1 MDRPQTIR
9 RDLGLQLLVLYLLV
23 IVPVLVVLFVFD
35 WLIGTRVV
43 DVETRTLIHRV
54 TLATA
59 GVFVLIGVLFWIAL
73 TRVVFSPIEQLVPI
87 SQAIGRNREITG
99 RDRQRLILLS
109 RRQDQIGRL
118 IRAILR
124 MEQSILARVK
134 ELTTLLETSEA
145 VVSTLD
151 SQTVLD
157 RILDQVV
164 RLLDVKMCA
173 VVALDEK
180 RDVFLIRASRGI
192 PQEYT
197 DGLKILP
204 SEPNSPTMQ
213 AMRTRQPVLV
223 NDTESDPLFTTL
235 RERAR
240 RVGYRSFLAVPLN
253 TQLAPPA
260 ALLVYGPAPFQ
271 FSENE
276 IQLLSSFANHAAMA
290 IENATLYTRSD
301 MRLQEQTRRIE
312 ALIESLHDGL
322 VLGDLR
328 GDVIYANRR
337 LTDLADLMDEEIT
350 GTPLWQI
357 LTRIIAKASDPDEV
371 RDHVEQALQ
380 GEEPRIAE
388 IPIIENNRTIHLR
401 LQVFDVNDA
410 HDISIGQGIILKDVS
425 ADRELDR
432 MKSSLIG
439 TVSHELRTPLASIK
453 GYATTLLAEDVEWD
467 KASQREFLNI
477 IVNESDRL
485 TSLVNNLLDLNRLE
499 AGSLRIMR
507 EPCDLEKI
515 IDGAARTSNL
525 QATNRLKVSIP
536 PNLPVLF
543 ADRQRLQTIL
553 RNLIENAVKYAG
565 LQAEIN
571 IQVKKAEK
579 AIVFRVR
586 DDGPGIPPEESQ
598 RVFESFYRVGDS
610 LHLLAAGTGLG
621 LAICQGFVRAHGGE
635 IWVEPQVKG
644 ASIAFSLP
652 LAHPEPITEP
662 IKHASSQREEEMG

>member
-1 MDRPQTIR
+1 MDRFHALR
-9 RDLGLQLLVLYLLV
+9 RDLGLQLLVFYLLV
-23 IVPVLVVLFVFD
+23 IVPVLIAIFLFD
-35 WLIGTRVV
+35 WLISTRVA
-43 DVETRTLIHRV
+43 DVETRVLIHRA
-54 TLATA
+54 TLAMA
-59 GVFVLIGVLFWIAL
+59 GAFVLIGVLFWIAL
-73 TRVVFSPIEQLVPI
+73 TRAVFSPIEQLVPI

-99 RDRQRLILLS
+99 KDRQQLILLS

-124 MEQSILARVK
+124 MEQSILARVN

-157 RILDQVV
+157 RILEQVV

-192 PQEYT
+192 PKEQA

-223 NDTESDPLFTTL
+223 NDTESDPLFSSL

-240 RVGYRSFLAVPLN
+240 RIGYRTFLAMPLN
-253 TQLAPPA
+253 TQLSPPA
-260 ALLVYGPAPFQ
+260 ALLVYGPAPYQ

-290 IENATLYTRSD
+290 IENAALYTRSD

-312 ALIESLHDGL
+312 ALIESMHDGL

-337 LTDLADLMDEEIT
+337 MADLADLMDSEIT
-350 GTPLWQI
+350 GTPLLQI
-357 LTRIIAKASDPDEV
+357 LTRIIAKSNNPDEV
-371 RDHVEQALQ
+371 RADVERALQ
-380 GEEPRIAE
+380 SEEPRIAE
-388 IPIIENNRTIHLR
+388 IPIAENNHTIYLR
-401 LQVFDVNDA
+401 MHVFDVTDA
-410 HDISIGQGIILKDVS
+410 HNHPIGQGIILKDVS

-453 GYATTLLAEDVEWD
+453 GYATTLLADDVEWD
-467 KASQREFLNI
+467 KESQREFLNI

-485 TSLVNNLLDLNRLE
+485 TGLVNNLLDLNRLE
-499 AGSLRIMR
+499 AGSLRIIR
-507 EPCDLEKI
+507 EPCDLEQI
-515 IDGAARTSNL
+515 IEGATRSSNL
-525 QATNRLKVSIP
+525 QATNHLKISIQ
-536 PNLPVLF
+536 PNLPVLY
-543 ADRQRLQTIL
+543 ADRQRLQTVL

-565 LQAEIN
+565 AQAEIN
-571 IQVKKAEK
+571 IQVKKAEG

-598 RVFESFYRVGDS
+598 RVFESYYRVGGN
-610 LHLLAAGTGLG
+610 LHMLTAGSGLG

-635 IWVEPQVKG
+635 IWVEPQIKG

-652 LAHPEPITEP
+652 LVHPEPVTEP
-662 IKHASSQREEEMG
+662 IKLVQREQ